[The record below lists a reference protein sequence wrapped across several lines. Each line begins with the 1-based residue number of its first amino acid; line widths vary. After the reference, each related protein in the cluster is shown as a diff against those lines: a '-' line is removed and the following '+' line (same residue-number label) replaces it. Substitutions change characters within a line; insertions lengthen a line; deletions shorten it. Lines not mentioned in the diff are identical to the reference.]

1 MVEGKEEKEEKEEEG
16 GKNVFFVGVIALSQ
30 SSVQTGERL

>member
-1 MVEGKEEKEEKEEEG
+1 MIEGKEEKEEKEEG
-16 GKNVFFVGVIALSQ
+16 GKSVFFVGVIALSQ